1 MHQITRSGPLL
12 LLICAF
18 ALEGCVSTE
27 ATIGEASLRSSR
39 ETGAHTRYLEGSV
52 DEVWFHMQRAF
63 TDLRIPLQSQEPPSS
78 RRGLLVSRSFAAAPE
93 DFNCGARPT
102 GEHPLSRSVQAQI
115 TATLQEYSPSRTEA
129 SFSTSAI
136 AETAEPT
143 LRSRKEECVSRGTL
157 EARIL
162 QQAARRMVR

>member
-1 MHQITRSGPLL
+1 
-12 LLICAF
+12 
-18 ALEGCVSTE
+18 
-27 ATIGEASLRSSR
+27 
-39 ETGAHTRYLEGSV
+39 V

-63 TDLRIPLQSQEPPSS
+63 TELRIPLQSQEPPSS